1 MDEFLSQNHPC
12 RKIKMDEMPD
22 KDSKNP
28 IIEYPCRWI
37 YKIIG
42 SDNGKMR
49 MAIKEIVSGHD
60 YTVIPSNISK
70 TGRYHSLNLEVLV
83 DDEGHRT
90 GIYDK
95 LQNHPAVK
103 MVL

>member
-1 MDEFLSQNHPC
+1 
-12 RKIKMDEMPD
+12 MPD
-22 KDSKNP
+22 IDSKNP
-28 IIEYPCRWI
+28 VMEYPCRWI

-42 SDNGKMR
+42 SDNG
-49 MAIKEIVSGHD
+49 AIRKAVEKIVEGHD
-60 YTVIPSNISK
+60 YTITPSNVSR

-90 GIYDK
+90 GIYNK
-95 LQNHPAVK
+95 LQSHPAVK

>member
-1 MDEFLSQNHPC
+1 MED
-12 RKIKMDEMPD
+12 KIEKKLN
-22 KDSKNP
+22 KDGQKL

-49 MAIKEIVSGHD
+49 MAAKEIVSGRD
-60 YTVIPSNISK
+60 YTITPSNISK
-70 TGRYHSLNLEVLV
+70 TGRYHSLNLEVPV

-95 LQNHPAVK
+95 LRNNPAVK

>member
-1 MDEFLSQNHPC
+1 MEARWRRVKIEETLNKSG
-12 RKIKMDEMPD
+12 RK
-22 KDSKNP
+22 P

-42 SDNGKMR
+42 SDDR
-49 MAIKEIVSGHD
+49 AIRRAVEEIVEGHD
-60 YTVIPSNISK
+60 YTITPSNVSR
-70 TGRYHSLNLEVLV
+70 TGRYHSLNLEMTVE
-83 DDEGHRT
+83 DEGHRT

-95 LQNHPAVK
+95 LKNHPAVK

>member
-1 MDEFLSQNHPC
+1 
-12 RKIKMDEMPD
+12 MPD
-22 KDSKNP
+22 IDSKNP
-28 IIEYPCRWI
+28 VMEYPCRWT

-42 SDNGKMR
+42 SDSRETKE
-49 MAIKEIVSGHD
+49 AIEKIVEGQD
-60 YTVIPSNISK
+60 YTITPSNISK

-95 LQNHPAVK
+95 LRNHPAVK

>member
-1 MDEFLSQNHPC
+1 M
-12 RKIKMDEMPD
+12 
-22 KDSKNP
+22 
-28 IIEYPCRWI
+28 EYPCRWT

-42 SDNGKMR
+42 SDSRGMET
-49 MAIKEIVSGHD
+49 AIKEIISGHD
-60 YTVIPSNISK
+60 YTITPSNISK

-83 DDEGHRT
+83 DDEGQRT

-95 LQNHPAVK
+95 LRNHPAIK

>member
-1 MDEFLSQNHPC
+1 MEVDW
-12 RKIKMDEMPD
+12 RRVKIEKTLN
-22 KDSKNP
+22 KNGQKL

-42 SDNGKMR
+42 SDDG
-49 MAIKEIVSGHD
+49 AIRRAVEKIVEGHD
-60 YTVIPSNISK
+60 YTITPSNVSR
-70 TGRYHSLNLEVLV
+70 TGRYHSLNLEMAVN
-83 DDEGHRT
+83 DEGHRT

-95 LQNHPAVK
+95 LKSHPAVK

>member
-1 MDEFLSQNHPC
+1 MKVHW
-12 RKIKMDEMPD
+12 RRVKIEKTLN
-22 KDSKNP
+22 KNGQKL

-42 SDNGKMR
+42 SDDR
-49 MAIKEIVSGHD
+49 AIRVGIAEIVKEHD
-60 YTVIPSNISK
+60 YTITPSNVSK
-70 TGRYHSLNLEVLV
+70 AGRYHSLNLEVLV

-90 GIYDK
+90 GIYDR
-95 LQNHPAVK
+95 LRSHPAVK

>member
-1 MDEFLSQNHPC
+1 MDSGPC
-12 RKIKMDEMPD
+12 YMHIKKPVM
-22 KDSKNP
+22 
-28 IIEYPCRWI
+28 EYPCRWI

-42 SDNGKMR
+42 SDSR
-49 MAIKEIVSGHD
+49 TIRRAVEEIVKGYD
-60 YTVIPSNISK
+60 YTITSSNTSQ

-83 DDEGHRT
+83 DDEGERT

-95 LQNHPAVK
+95 LRNHPAVK

>member
-1 MDEFLSQNHPC
+1 M
-12 RKIKMDEMPD
+12 
-22 KDSKNP
+22 
-28 IIEYPCRWI
+28 EYPCRWI

-42 SDNGKMR
+42 SDSREMENV
-49 MAIKEIVSGHD
+49 IKEIAEGCD
-60 YTVIPSNISK
+60 YTVTPSNISK

-83 DDEGHRT
+83 DDKEHRT

-95 LQNHPAVK
+95 LRNHPVIK